1 MLNSSKIVVKY
12 FVNRFSPFSQVL
24 FSTDGRLAITACN
37 FVKMLANF
45 DNSGTIRLGYKIVT
59 VNNKDPK
66 TSEIGRYNFVKYTTH
81 F

>member
-12 FVNRFSPFSQVL
+12 FVNRFSAFSQVL

-37 FVKMLANF
+37 FVKMLADF
-45 DNSGTIRLGYKIVT
+45 DNSGTIRLGYIVT
-59 VNNKDPK
+59 DNNEDPK
-66 TSEIGRYNFVKYTTH
+66 TSEIGRYNFVKYTTN

>member
-12 FVNRFSPFSQVL
+12 FVNRFSAFSQVL

-37 FVKMLANF
+37 FVKMLADF
-45 DNSGTIRLGYKIVT
+45 DNSGTIRLGYIVT
-59 VNNKDPK
+59 DNNKDPK
-66 TSEIGRYNFVKYTTH
+66 TSEIGRYNFVKNTTN

>member
-12 FVNRFSPFSQVL
+12 FVNRFSAFSQVL

-37 FVKMLANF
+37 FVKMLVNF
-45 DNSGTIRLGYKIVT
+45 DNSGTIRLGYIVT
-59 VNNKDPK
+59 DNNKDPK
-66 TSEIGRYNFVKYTTH
+66 TSEIGRYNFVKYTTN

>member
-1 MLNSSKIVVKY
+1 
-12 FVNRFSPFSQVL
+12 
-24 FSTDGRLAITACN
+24 
-37 FVKMLANF
+37 MLANF

-81 F
+81 FWPAAANLQVFCATL